1 MFVTSNFWSRPPL
14 CHTNPGDGSAF
25 GVVRSVRTLND
36 VYLTA
41 SLPDFAY
48 TFEARRQLRHIFFV
62 KKLPTKTK
70 LNETKIQN
78 FVYFGSHAH
87 PGVL

>member
-1 MFVTSNFWSRPPL
+1 MCTEDSRAPLKKVPPYLRPPTESFQRKL
-14 CHTNPGDGSAF
+14 SIEP
-25 GVVRSVRTLND
+25 
-36 VYLTA
+36 
-41 SLPDFAY
+41 